1 MIFFFGLLNKSFNLQ
16 ALRRAEAEKLRR
28 ESLTKTNLEM
38 IEQRLKSRVNFRII
52 EGFTIF

>member
-1 MIFFFGLLNKSFNLQ
+1 MIFFFGLLNKSFNLK